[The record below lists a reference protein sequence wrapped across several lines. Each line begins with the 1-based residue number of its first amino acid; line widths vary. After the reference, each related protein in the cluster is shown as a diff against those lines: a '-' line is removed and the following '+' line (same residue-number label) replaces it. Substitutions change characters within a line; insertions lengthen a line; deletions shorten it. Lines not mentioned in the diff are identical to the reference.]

1 MPKGNQKIEYMVN
14 TVRGMVRTIA
24 AQTGGDLIFSALL
37 YKNGRK
43 LNSIELADAGAFS
56 KLVRQY
62 VKSEMP
68 DKVRVELRTQ
78 GDNVQRWMKQFE
90 LEEGP
95 MVPSLPSN
103 DHFLGLG
110 EAEIGE
116 LVSKRFEELERQR
129 ELERAHQEL
138 SEMRLRNEELE
149 REAEDLS
156 SQLEA
161 KNQLEHLL
169 RILSMA
175 FPGLARMLKGT
186 AIGEFLGQLS
196 GAEGELE
203 APRVSGSPET
213 GETAGA
219 VATMVRGLSEKE
231 AAVLY
236 LLLLEVEKD
245 RTALQ
250 RVLDFITKG

>member
-1 MPKGNQKIEYMVN
+1 
-14 TVRGMVRTIA
+14 
-24 AQTGGDLIFSALL
+24 
-37 YKNGRK
+37 
-43 LNSIELADAGAFS
+43 
-56 KLVRQY
+56 
-62 VKSEMP
+62 
-68 DKVRVELRTQ
+68 
-78 GDNVQRWMKQFE
+78 
-90 LEEGP
+90 
-95 MVPSLPSN
+95 
-103 DHFLGLG
+103 
-110 EAEIGE
+110 
-116 LVSKRFEELERQR
+116 
-129 ELERAHQEL
+129 
-138 SEMRLRNEELE
+138 MRLRNEELE

-169 RILSMA
+169 SILSMA

>member
-1 MPKGNQKIEYMVN
+1 MAKGNPKLDYMVD

-37 YKNGRK
+37 YKSGRK
-43 LNSIELADAGAFS
+43 LNSIELADAHAFS

-90 LEEGP
+90 LGESPLGP
-95 MVPSLPSN
+95 ALPN
-103 DHFLGLG
+103 NENFLGLG

-138 SEMRLRNEELE
+138 AEMRLRHEELE

-156 SQLEA
+156 AQLEA
-161 KNQLEHLL
+161 KNQMEHLL

-186 AIGEFLGQLS
+186 PIGEFLGQLS

-203 APRVSGSPET
+203 APRPSGGAED
-213 GETAGA
+213 GETVAA
-219 VATMVRGLSEKE
+219 VASMVRGLSEKE

-245 RTALQ
+245 RSALQ